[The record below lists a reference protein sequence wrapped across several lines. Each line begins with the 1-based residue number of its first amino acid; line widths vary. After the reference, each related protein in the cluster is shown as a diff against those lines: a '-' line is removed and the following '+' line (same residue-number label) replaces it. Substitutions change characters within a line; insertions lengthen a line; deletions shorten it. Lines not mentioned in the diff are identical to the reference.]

1 MFAHCVGVPTYIVI
15 ITSRWCVQGKKPKAE
30 ERGGAGRRRRK
41 ARLDEEIESES
52 EIDR

>member
-1 MFAHCVGVPTYIVI
+1 MSH
-15 ITSRWCVQGKKPKAE
+15 VQGKKSKTV
-30 ERGGAGRRRRK
+30 ERGGKGKRRRT